1 MGLNDV
7 YPEKD
12 LTFTIKLE
20 KHLYVVYQIG
30 SCNRDIRQKIV
41 SNLFIL
47 ISRQKLNNKTCFCL
61 ITPYL
66 D

>member
-30 SCNRDIRQKIV
+30 SCNCDIRK
-41 SNLFIL
+41 
-47 ISRQKLNNKTCFCL
+47 KL
-61 ITPYL
+61 
-66 D
+66 